1 MLIKSRAGGKGRH
14 DRIRTLPVHNRSFD
28 VNCCRRDTI
37 RRLASVSR

>member
-28 VNCCRRDTI
+28 RRDTI